1 MVDKETIFQVL
12 CGLMENPQFLASAD
26 KFNLTTDDFSTL
38 FEKYVFAAIYNLYR
52 SGAERISVV
61 DIDNYFNAHP
71 EAKRVFEQNNGI
83 EVLQDGLDMVQSDN
97 FNFYYQR
104 LKKFNILT
112 DLKKMNFD
120 TSQIY
125 CEDLSDPKAKE
136 INDRFEELNV
146 KDIFSYY
153 KNLLMGLESHYDNDG
168 TVKSVKVGDV
178 ARDLVERLG
187 LRPEVGSRLQ
197 GDIFNTI
204 CRGARKGKFYIRTA
218 SSGTGKTRA
227 SVGDACYLAYPVRY
241 NSRLQRWERNG
252 AAEKTL
258 FIATEQDEEE
268 ITTLILAYLTDLNE
282 ETILYGQYSEEE
294 QKLINEALAVMEVY
308 GDNFI
313 VDLMPNPSIATLKAT
328 VREHW
333 LKDDIENVFYDYIFS
348 SPSLLTEFRDLRIRE
363 DVALGLLSAALK
375 ELAVELKVFVMS
387 STQTNSKGEDNNGL
401 KNESV
406 VRGARSIIDKCDVA
420 CVISRISREEEEMI
434 SGLDIAS
441 GLIPNQVMD
450 IYKVRRGKYTNV
462 KVWSYTDL
470 GTCRKQDLFITDIS
484 YLPIEGFRTV
494 QFMFEDND
502 SSILEFLEQLN
513 NGKIEINEEE
523 AQLKL
528 EEIKMSSIE
537 MQSKKGDGKF
547 GGLF

>member
-1 MVDKETIFQVL
+1 MVDKETVFQVL
-12 CGLMENPQFLASAD
+12 CGLMENPQYLANAD

-52 SGAERISVV
+52 SGAEHITVV
-61 DIDNYFNAHP
+61 DLDNYFIPHAA
-71 EAKRVFEQNNGI
+71 AKKVFEENNGI
-83 EVLQDGLDMVQSDN
+83 EVLQDALDMVQPDN

-104 LKKFNILT
+104 LKKFNILK
-112 DLKKMNFD
+112 DLKRMNFD

-125 CEDLSDPKAKE
+125 CEDLSNPDAKE
-136 INDRFEELNV
+136 INDRFEELQV
-146 KDIFSYY
+146 KDIFSYF
-153 KNLLMGLESHYDNDG
+153 KNLIMGLENKYDNDG
-168 TVKSVKVGDV
+168 TVQSVKIGDT
-178 ARDLVERLG
+178 ARELVERLG
-187 LRPEVGSRLQ
+187 LSPEVGSRLQ

-241 NSRLQRWERNG
+241 NSKLKRWERNG
-252 AAEKTL
+252 ATEKTL
-258 FIATEQDEEE
+258 FIATEQDEDE
-268 ITTLILAYLTDLNE
+268 ITTLTLAYLTDLNE
-282 ETILYGQYSEEE
+282 ETILYGQYTEEE

-308 GDNFI
+308 KDNLI
-313 VDLMPNPSIATLKAT
+313 VAKMPNPSIATLKAT

-333 LKDDIENVFYDYIFS
+333 LQDNIENVFYDYIFS
-348 SPSLLTEFRDLRIRE
+348 SPSLLAEFRDLRIRE

-387 STQTNSKGEDNNGL
+387 STQTNSKGEENSGI

-484 YLPIEGFRTV
+484 YLPIDGFRTV
-494 QFMFEDND
+494 QFMFEDEDN
-502 SSILEFLEQLN
+502 SVLEFLEKLN
-513 NGKIEINEEE
+513 NDEIEIDEEE
-523 AQLKL
+523 TQLKL
-528 EEIKMSSIE
+528 EEIKISSIE